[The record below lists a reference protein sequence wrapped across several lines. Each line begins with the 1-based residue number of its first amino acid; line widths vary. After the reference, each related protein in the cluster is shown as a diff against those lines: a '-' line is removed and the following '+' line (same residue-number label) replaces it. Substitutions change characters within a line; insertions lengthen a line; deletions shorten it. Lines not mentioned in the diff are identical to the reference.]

1 MRELP
6 GACGGQNGELDKSPA
21 HDTRVGGLRLVTEFR
36 LTFLERKK
44 NISISILIIQTV
56 AIDWIWGNPYPLVHL
71 FTTDIVQPAVQ
82 ILDTLHDILDFVLI
96 LSLNLAGLTNGKVDG
111 ELDGAQR
118 VGQPAGGGIRFRCEA
133 DSVLARIRGG
143 EMEATRVAVP
153 LGHDAVI
160 IVEGLLDG
168 DVHLQAM
175 VDRVGAALGVDDF
188 RLETAYSW

>member
-6 GACGGQNGELDKSPA
+6 GACGGQNGELDKSPT

-36 LTFLERKK
+36 LTFLERKE
-44 NISISILIIQTV
+44 NISISYLNHPQTL
-56 AIDWIWGNPYPLVHL
+56 ATDWIWGNPYPLVHL

-82 ILDTLHDILDFVLI
+82 ILDPLHDILDFVLI

-118 VGQPAGGGIRFRCEA
+118 VGQPAGGGIRLRCEA
-133 DSVLARIRGG
+133 DSVLARIRGR

-153 LGHDAVI
+153 FGHDAVV

-168 DVHLQAM
+168 DVQLQGM

-188 RLETAYSW
+188 RLETAYL

>member
-1 MRELP
+1 
-6 GACGGQNGELDKSPA
+6 
-21 HDTRVGGLRLVTEFR
+21 
-36 LTFLERKK
+36 
-44 NISISILIIQTV
+44 
-56 AIDWIWGNPYPLVHL
+56 
-71 FTTDIVQPAVQ
+71 VQPAVQ
-82 ILDTLHDILDFVLI
+82 ILDPLHDILDFVLI
-96 LSLNLAGLTNGKVDG
+96 LSLNLAGLTNSKVDG

-153 LGHDAVI
+153 FGHDAVV

-168 DVHLQAM
+168 DVHLQVM

-188 RLETAYSW
+188 RLETAYLW

>member
-1 MRELP
+1 M
-6 GACGGQNGELDKSPA
+6 
-21 HDTRVGGLRLVTEFR
+21 
-36 LTFLERKK
+36 
-44 NISISILIIQTV
+44 
-56 AIDWIWGNPYPLVHL
+56 
-71 FTTDIVQPAVQ
+71 QPAVQ
-82 ILDTLHDILDFVLI
+82 ILDPLHDILDFVLI

-111 ELDGAQR
+111 ELDGARR
-118 VGQPAGGGIRFRCEA
+118 VGQPAGGSIRLRCEA

-153 LGHDAVI
+153 FGHDAVV

-188 RLETAYSW
+188 RLETAYLS